1 MEKNTILEEEGI
13 KFTKEEMIV
22 SGKKIAISDIE
33 SFFLTEANPARD
45 RAYAFIAI
53 GVVLF
58 VFTSRWFMAGGA
70 LAVLAGIVTFF
81 DSRRKYTVFVKTQ
94 KGDKAVV
101 ASYDFT
107 RIKKIKEILSE
118 KTAS

>member
-1 MEKNTILEEEGI
+1 VENQQILEEENI
-13 KFTKEEMIV
+13 KFTNEEMVV
-22 SGKKIAISDIE
+22 SGKKIAISDME
-33 SFFLTEANPARD
+33 SVFLTEANPARD

-81 DSRRKYTVFVKTQ
+81 DSRRKYTIFVKTQ

-101 ASYDFT
+101 ASYDYA
-107 RIKKIKEILSE
+107 RIKKIKQLITE
-118 KTAS
+118 KTSL

>member
-1 MEKNTILEEEGI
+1 MKKDAILEEENI
-13 KFTKEEMIV
+13 KFINETMMV

-33 SFFLTEANPARD
+33 SVFLTEANPARD
-45 RAYAFIAI
+45 RAYAFVAI

-58 VFTSRWFMAGGA
+58 IFTSRWFMAGGA

-81 DSRRKYTVFVKTQ
+81 DSRRKYTIFVKT
-94 KGDKAVV
+94 KNGDKAVA
-101 ASYDFT
+101 ASYDYS
-107 RIKKIKEILSE
+107 RIKKIKALISE